1 MVSERFTF
9 NPNFLGFLYSSDD
22 EKIRRGWSFF
32 CAVGEKFKINQ
43 LYLAMASPTHS
54 AAMDPDHNESKGHDD
69 SGSDDDIPISLSHSL
84 ANSPRFVSASFSPVE
99 NTATEINPQEPLN
112 AKSSREVDLDNPETI
127 SNESPSINKVQNLDL
142 SDAIVSNDEQN
153 SEERAVGSPSECSD
167 DAAVSTRALKSSR
180 SNSGTYI
187 QCSADAYPKGSRRG
201 RRARIRSV
209 SSSDESVVV
218 TDEYANEESISKRVV
233 NDSKDGLEAE
243 VSTRLGNERSAS
255 MKRFTSPNSP
265 NPTINTIATSSTATR
280 AEKSLYVPF
289 LPKFL
294 RVRGTSTERQTRQ
307 SVDETEDERMKEV
320 KPEIQDESSDVDGK
334 NEATVHETRRG
345 ILRRPLLV
353 QRASN
358 TVLGLKD
365 MLRTTGPADTENVP
379 GPPNRKLK
387 KMFGEDPDFSEGSNL
402 KRADLIGIPLAHND
416 DLPTFPQEVGRTVPK
431 PSGLE
436 IWQNPMPTQVDGLR
450 SHPIQRSS
458 TMPTGK
464 RKVGFSPPLD
474 IEIKPEHRFLR
485 QSIVSTPYPL
495 RHQEERMIGST
506 STLTLVLNSQR
517 DSVPVVK
524 TIVIPE
530 QRGTTDLPSHG
541 ENKTINAINR
551 NFDDEE
557 LFRLIKTEY
566 KGMRWRFHN
575 KISAR
580 RIQSLNI
587 ISYNELCSVAGHK
600 TSPLE
605 KPSQIEDSL
614 FTRPQLLSLFRAPEL
629 GRNQHQWVDSIVNR
643 PRHHLNEEPGPPPEH
658 EARALELIEGW
669 SVGRIIAALIA
680 VATSSLL
687 ATLLWIF
694 LGVGAEHSSYFAA
707 AAAAAA
713 NDGSSTT
720 PSVDLTE
727 SSWEFHDAG
736 GRVQGGAA
744 LGALVLMLGWTGVG
758 AWAFLCWL
766 V

>member
-1 MVSERFTF
+1 MGAFF
-9 NPNFLGFLYSSDD
+9 APW
-22 EKIRRGWSFF
+22 EKKI
-32 CAVGEKFKINQ
+32 KINQ
-43 LYLAMASPTHS
+43 IYLAMPSPTHS
-54 AAMDPDHNESKGHDD
+54 AAMAPDHNESKGHDD

-84 ANSPRFVSASFSPVE
+84 ANSPRFVSASFSPAE
-99 NTATEINPQEPLN
+99 STATEINPQEPLN
-112 AKSSREVDLDNPETI
+112 TKSSREVDLDNLETT
-127 SNESPSINKVQNLDL
+127 SNESPSINKIQNLDL
-142 SDAIVSNDEQN
+142 SDAIVADDDQN
-153 SEERAVGSPSECSD
+153 SDERAVGSPSECSD
-167 DAAVSTRALKSSR
+167 DAAISTRALKSSR

-187 QCSADAYPKGSRRG
+187 QCSADAYQKGSRRG

-209 SSSDESVVV
+209 SSSDESIVV
-218 TDEYANEESISKRVV
+218 TDEYANEESIGKRVV
-233 NDSKDGLEAE
+233 SDSKEGLEAE
-243 VSTRLGNERSAS
+243 SSTKLGNERSAS
-255 MKRFTSPNSP
+255 MKRFTSPDSP

-289 LPKFL
+289 LPRFL
-294 RVRGTSTERQTRQ
+294 RVRGTSTERQARQ

-320 KPEIQDESSDVDGK
+320 KPEIQDELSDVDSK

-387 KMFGEDPDFSEGSNL
+387 KMFGEDPNFSEGSNV
-402 KRADLIGIPLAHND
+402 KRAGLIGIPIAHND
-416 DLPTFPQEVGRTVPK
+416 DLRTFSQEVGRTVPK

-436 IWQNPMPTQVDGLR
+436 IWQNSMPTQVDGLR

-458 TMPTGK
+458 TMPTGT

-495 RHQEERMIGST
+495 RHQEEGMMG

-517 DSVPVVK
+517 DSVPIVK
-524 TIVIPE
+524 TIVVPE

-541 ENKTINAINR
+541 ENKTINVINR
-551 NFDDEE
+551 NFDDEK

-566 KGMRWRFHN
+566 KGMRWRFYN
-575 KISAR
+575 AISAR
-580 RIQSLNI
+580 CIQSLNI
-587 ISYNELCSVAGHK
+587 ISYNESCSVAGHK
-600 TSPLE
+600 TSSLE
-605 KPSQIEDSL
+605 KPLQIEDSL

-629 GRNQHQWVDSIVNR
+629 GRNRHQWVDWIVNR
-643 PRHHLNEEPGPPPEH
+643 PRNHLNEEPRPPPEH

-669 SVGRIIAALIA
+669 SAGRIIAALIA

-713 NDGSSTT
+713 NDGSSTA

-736 GRVQGGAA
+736 GRVQGGAT

>member
-1 MVSERFTF
+1 
-9 NPNFLGFLYSSDD
+9 
-22 EKIRRGWSFF
+22 
-32 CAVGEKFKINQ
+32 
-43 LYLAMASPTHS
+43 MALPTHS
-54 AAMDPDHNESKGHDD
+54 AAMAPDRNESKGHDD

-84 ANSPRFVSASFSPVE
+84 ANSPRFVSASFSAVE
-99 NTATEINPQEPLN
+99 STATEINSQELRNTESPL
-112 AKSSREVDLDNPETI
+112 DHPET
-127 SNESPSINKVQNLDL
+127 ESPSINKVQNLDL
-142 SDAIVSNDEQN
+142 SDVIVSNDDQD
-153 SEERAVGSPSECSD
+153 SDERAVGSPSECSD

-187 QCSADAYPKGSRRG
+187 QCSADAYQKGSRRG

-233 NDSKDGLEAE
+233 NDSKEGLEAE
-243 VSTRLGNERSAS
+243 GSTRLDNERSAS

-294 RVRGTSTERQTRQ
+294 RVRGTSTERQARQ

-320 KPEIQDESSDVDGK
+320 KPEIQDELSDVDGK

-387 KMFGEDPDFSEGSNL
+387 KMFGEDPNFSEGSNL
-402 KRADLIGIPLAHND
+402 KRAGLIGIPLAHND
-416 DLPTFPQEVGRTVPK
+416 DLPTFSQEVGRTVPK

-436 IWQNPMPTQVDGLR
+436 IWQNPIPTQVDGLR

-495 RHQEERMIGST
+495 RHQEEGMMG

-517 DSVPVVK
+517 DSVPTVK

-541 ENKTINAINR
+541 EKKTINAINR

-557 LFRLIKTEY
+557 LFRLIKTEH

-575 KISAR
+575 EISAR

-587 ISYNELCSVAGHK
+587 ISYNELCSDAGHK

-605 KPSQIEDSL
+605 KPLQIEDSL
-614 FTRPQLLSLFRAPEL
+614 FTRPQLLGLFRAPEL
-629 GRNQHQWVDSIVNR
+629 GRNRHQWVDWIVNR
-643 PRHHLNEEPGPPPEH
+643 PRNHLNEEPGPPPEH